1 MQQKL
6 PAKVERTR
14 AAQYLRMSTEYQ
26 SNSPVNQ
33 ADAIAEYAQARNFE
47 IVRTYEDSARSGLT
61 ISGRPALKQMIQDVV
76 SGAADYHAILVY
88 DVSRWGRF
96 QDIDESAHYEFLC
109 RQMGIALHYCAEPFE
124 NDGSGVSS
132 LLKNM
137 KRVMAA
143 EYSRDLAR
151 RIRAGQVRIAA
162 SGFRV
167 GGSAPYGYQRL
178 LVDKDGHAKS
188 LLIDGQRKSMQTDRV
203 LTVPG
208 LAEEVAVVRRIFD
221 LYVGGGLGGKQIAR
235 ALNAEGIRTRAGA
248 KWRDSTI
255 ATILK
260 SEAYLGTSIF
270 GRSRKH
276 GPKRDLVRCPPD
288 TWVRC
293 ENAAEGIVSSQV
305 FRLAQDLRR
314 HRHPRPGCS
323 NAELLAHLEALLDK
337 HGKFARRLAIANPD
351 SFFCSTYRSRFGS
364 MSEAFRRLGLKGLPP
379 PKPVIRRKYLRD
391 RIRDEIR
398 GRLDELDLPCKFD
411 IKSKYGVIAGS
422 LSFSILSV
430 RTSFNEFRHGRWRD
444 YMTSERRPDIAIV
457 LMSNHWDEQYGDCYI
472 VGREPIDQSDLPAP
486 KIEFIPE
493 LERYRTLDLEPFYRR
508 AQVAGWV
515 ARLAQGGSDFGS
527 VEPARVRGGA
537 GGGTSR

>member
-1 MQQKL
+1 MSQPV
-6 PAKVERTR
+6 PANAGRIR

-26 SNSPVNQ
+26 PNSPVNQ
-33 ADAIAEYAQARNFE
+33 AAAIAEYADARNFE

-76 SGAADYHAILVY
+76 GGSADYQAILVY

-96 QDIDESAHYEFLC
+96 QDTDESAHYEFLC

-151 RIRAGQVRIAA
+151 RIRAGQVRILA

-167 GGSAPYGYQRL
+167 GGAAPYGYQRL
-178 LVDKDGHAKS
+178 LVDKDGVAKS
-188 LLIDGQRKSMQTDRV
+188 LMIDGQRKSMQSDRV

-208 LAEEVAVVRRIFD
+208 TADEVAVVRRIFD
-221 LYVGGGLGGKQIAR
+221 LYVCGGLGGKEIAK
-235 ALNAEGIRTRAGA
+235 ALNADGLRTRAGA
-248 KWRDSTI
+248 KWRDSKI
-255 ATILK
+255 AMILT
-260 SEAYLGTSIF
+260 SEFYLGTSVF
-270 GRSRKH
+270 GRSRKQ
-276 GPKRDLVRCPPD
+276 GPQRISVKCPPES
-288 TWVRC
+288 WVRC
-293 ENAAEGIVSSQV
+293 ENAAEGLVSPQL

-314 HRHPRPGCS
+314 HRHPRPDRS
-323 NAELLAHLEALLDK
+323 NAELLAELEALLDR
-337 HGKFARRLAIANPD
+337 HGKFARRLAIANPE
-351 SFFCSTYRSRFGS
+351 SFFSPTYRSRFGS
-364 MSEAFRRLGLKGLPP
+364 MAEAFRRLGLKGLPP
-379 PKPVIRRKYLRD
+379 PAPPIRRKYLRD

-398 GRLDELDLPCKFD
+398 ARLDVLDLPCKFD
-411 IKSKYGVIAGS
+411 IKTKYGVVAGS

-430 RTSFNEFRHGRWRD
+430 RTSFNEFRNGRWRD

-472 VGREPIDQSDLPAP
+472 VGLEPIDQSDLPP
-486 KIEFIPE
+486 PRIEFIPE
-493 LERYRTLDLEPFYRR
+493 LERYRALDLEPFYRR
-508 AQVAGWV
+508 AQVAGWL
-515 ARLAQGGSDFGS
+515 ARLALCGSDFGP
-527 VEPARVRGGA
+527 VEPAPGRESSSGRA
-537 GGGTSR
+537 SR